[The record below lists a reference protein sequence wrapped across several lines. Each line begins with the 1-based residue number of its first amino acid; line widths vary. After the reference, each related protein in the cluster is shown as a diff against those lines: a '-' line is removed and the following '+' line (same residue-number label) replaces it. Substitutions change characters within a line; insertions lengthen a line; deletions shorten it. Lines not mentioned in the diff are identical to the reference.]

1 MAKTRIAPTP
11 SGFLHAGNAFNFLVT
26 DRLAK
31 ATGSRLVLRIDD
43 LDAGRTRP
51 EYIEDVFRSLQ
62 WLGIRVDEGPSGP
75 DDFHANWTQHLRM
88 PRYLGATEALLSR
101 GALYPCSCSRPQLE
115 TLSRADH
122 PCRTQPI
129 GAVPR
134 GTPWR
139 LRIPEPCL
147 VPVMELDGTT
157 KQLDLATQMPDPT
170 ILQRDTGRPAYQIAS
185 LCDDLEMDI
194 TFIVRGADLQPS
206 TACQAYLARLLGQEA
221 FASIRFH
228 HHPLA
233 LGADGAKLSKSAGSA
248 SLKAMR
254 ESGAS
259 PEALIASAHR
269 YAEALLKGFTP

>member
-147 VPVMELDGTT
+147 VPVMELDGTIT
-157 KQLDLATQMPDPT
+157 APRLAHALTEAVIHTNRELRAWRIEQEAADHATLADVPDDEP
-170 ILQRDTGRPAYQIAS
+170 GRLPYLYKRAVYSKAK
-185 LCDDLEMDI
+185 
-194 TFIVRGADLQPS
+194 ADLMERMLNFDA
-206 TACQAYLARLLGQEA
+206 TATGQKKAESQEPAIDDHRRNARWAIRDILGQPRSTVE
-221 FASIRFH
+221 
-228 HHPLA
+228 
-233 LGADGAKLSKSAGSA
+233 
-248 SLKAMR
+248 
-254 ESGAS
+254 
-259 PEALIASAHR
+259 LI
-269 YAEALLKGFTP
+269 